1 MQKQLP
7 FFPENTKLINSS
19 LGYRKQ
25 DGYVYY
31 LHNGNPIYC
40 HSETDRNGYRFC
52 LGNLIMNNL
61 CSITELSESLGENRK
76 NIERYAKVLREKG
89 SSWFFARK
97 ETRGQCHKVTGEKL
111 LSIQEKLNK
120 GV

>member
-7 FFPENTKLINSS
+7 FFPSNTKLINSS

-40 HSETDRNGYRFC
+40 HSEADRNGYRFY

-61 CSITELSESLGENRK
+61 CSTTH
-76 NIERYAKVLREKG
+76 G
-89 SSWFFARK
+89 SSRK
-97 ETRGQCHKVTGEKL
+97 PSGTDIGRLRFTSDSRHP
-111 LSIQEKLNK
+111 I
-120 GV
+120 